1 MNVKKL
7 VNNVVG
13 FADSHQR
20 EILVGLEIAGII
32 TTAVLAWRAAP
43 KCEKIILQKK
53 YKASLMET
61 DKNLTEEEY
70 KKEKKEL
77 TVETVK
83 EVAPVILPPVI
94 MGGLTI
100 ACAVAGYNKSTQ
112 QIAALTAAINL
123 SKDAFNE
130 YKEKTKE
137 VVGEKKAQQITD
149 EINAARV
156 TSNPPTSAVIN
167 TGNGQTL
174 CYDPKSGRYFYSSP
188 EQIRKSFNIINKRMM
203 DEYYISL
210 NELYD
215 EICLEDTDL
224 GDMAGFNVDDGLI
237 DIDHLF
243 SSTLYNDIPVL
254 VLNYEVSPKFMEHR
268 GAMFR

>member
-1 MNVKKL
+1 MNLKKL
-7 VNNVVG
+7 VNNAIG

-20 EILVGLEIAGII
+20 EILVGLEIAGIV
-32 TTAVLAWRAAP
+32 TTAILCWKASP
-43 KCEKIILQKK
+43 KCEKVIVKQKG
-53 YKASLMET
+53 KAVVLDARDDLS
-61 DKNLTEEEY
+61 EEQF
-70 KKEKKEL
+70 KKAKKEL

-83 EVAPVILPPVI
+83 ELAPIVVPPVV

-100 ACAVAGYNKSTQ
+100 FCAIGGYNKSTQ
-112 QIAALTAAINL
+112 QIAALTAAYNL
-123 SKDAFNE
+123 SKDALVE
-130 YKEKTKE
+130 HSEKAKELF
-137 VVGEKKAQQITD
+137 GEKKAGQIND
-149 EINAARV
+149 EVKAAKV
-156 TSNPPTSAVIN
+156 AANPPTSTIIN

-174 CYDPKSGRYFYSSP
+174 CYDPLSGRYFYSSP
-188 EQIRKSFNIINKRMM
+188 EQIRKAFNIINKRMM

-215 EICLEDTDL
+215 ETDLDDIDL
-224 GDMAGFNVDDGLI
+224 GDMMGFNVDDGLI

-254 VLNYEVSPKFMEHR
+254 VLNYEVSPKYTEHR